1 MKEGIATEDND
12 IIDCVIKA
20 TENVKGT
27 IADALSKI
35 RPNETADIGERLLGN
50 ICELTNEA
58 LRQTL
63 KTAEDKICK

>member
-1 MKEGIATEDND
+1 MKAGITTEDND
-12 IIDCVIKA
+12 IIDNVIKA

-27 IADALSKI
+27 ITDALSKI
-35 RPNETADIGERLLGN
+35 RPNETADIRDRVFGN

-63 KTAEDKICK
+63 KIAEDKICK

>member
-12 IIDCVIKA
+12 IIDSVIKA

-35 RPNETADIGERLLGN
+35 RPNETADIRGRVFGN

-58 LRQTL
+58 LRQIL
-63 KTAEDKICK
+63 KIAEDKICK